1 MYRGIDKVSGRRN
14 IDNLITWSTTWR
26 LLLNP
31 LKCKVMTLGRTNGTL
46 TYTTNLSD
54 SNVTGIAMCDSV
66 NDLGITVDNELN
78 FAEHIDIVSKK
89 ANKILAVIRKTF
101 MCIDFKCSCLLDK
114 TSNISSVRWIYFLVS
129 I

>member
-89 ANKILAVIRKTF
+89 AHQ
-101 MCIDFKCSCLLDK
+101 CL
-114 TSNISSVRWIYFLVS
+114 
-129 I
+129 